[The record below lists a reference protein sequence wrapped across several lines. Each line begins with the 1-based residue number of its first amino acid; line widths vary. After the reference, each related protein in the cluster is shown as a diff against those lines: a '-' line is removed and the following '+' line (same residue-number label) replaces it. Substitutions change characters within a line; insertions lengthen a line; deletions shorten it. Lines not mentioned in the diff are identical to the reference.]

1 MWFKQL
7 SVFHLPSDFD
17 IAVADLE
24 AALASRPLEPCG
36 AYDMIRTGWVA
47 PGPDVPGAAPGS
59 LPLVHSVHGQ
69 HLLALGSEEKLLPA
83 SVVKQET
90 ADRALQIESE
100 QGQPL
105 GRRQLRDLRDQ
116 VADELRARAFSRRR
130 RVYGWL
136 DPVRRRLVIDNATP
150 AKAEQFLTALR
161 DTLNTF
167 NAPAL
172 ATHASPRQ
180 AMTDWLMEG
189 AAPGGFTIDEDLEL
203 RALADTKHCVRYTH
217 HPLDDEEVREHL
229 AAGLAPTRLGLTW
242 RDHVSFQLSDT
253 LQLRRVQFVGLG
265 EDGGDDVPAEE
276 RFDIDFALMTGEL
289 SKMLDELTDVLGGLA
304 E

>member
-7 SVFHLPSDFD
+7 SVFQLPPDFD
-17 IAVADLE
+17 LAVAELE
-24 AALASRPLEPCG
+24 QALATRPLEPCG
-36 AYDMIRTGWVA
+36 AFDMVRTGWVP
-47 PGPDVPGAAPGS
+47 PGPSTGGS
-59 LPLVHSVHGQ
+59 ADGQPLVHSVHGQ
-69 HLLALGSEEKLLPA
+69 HLIALGSEEKLLPA
-83 SVVKQET
+83 SIVRQET
-90 ADRALQIESE
+90 ADRALDLEAE

-130 RVYGWL
+130 RTCGWI
-136 DPVRRRLVIDNATP
+136 DPRRRRLVIDNATP

-161 DTLNTF
+161 DTLATF

-172 ATHASPRQ
+172 ATVQGPRQ
-180 AMTDWLMEG
+180 AMTDWLGQG
-189 AAPGGFTIDEDLEL
+189 AAPGGLTIDEDLEL
-203 RALADTKHCVRYTH
+203 RALADTRHCVRYTH
-217 HPLDDEEVREHL
+217 HPLDDDEVREHL
-229 AAGLAPTRLGLTW
+229 TAGLAPTRLGLTW

-289 SKMLDELTDVLGGLA
+289 AKLLDELTDVLGGVTS
-304 E
+304 